1 MSVEEFAQG
10 PAQSGI
16 LTDRCTSKLFPC
28 FPSSS
33 QGDGLPL
40 LAFHS
45 EPQTSGGVSR
55 RSPVQH
61 DREGADSVQV
71 EFKLLAKFMLLHYL
85 LVRFQQIESRWGYS
99 GTSDK
104 IRSAQSTFKCLK

>member
-16 LTDRCTSKLFPC
+16 LTDRCSSKLFSC
-28 FPSSS
+28 FQSSS
-33 QGDGLPL
+33 QGNGLPL
-40 LAFHS
+40 PAFHS

-71 EFKLLAKFMLLHYL
+71 DFQFQALALFIGQ
-85 LVRFQQIESRWGYS
+85 VPA
-99 GTSDK
+99 D
-104 IRSAQSTFKCLK
+104 

>member
-16 LTDRCTSKLFPC
+16 LTDRC
-28 FPSSS
+28 SSVQCLLVPNVCL
-33 QGDGLPL
+33 QGNGLSL
-40 LAFHS
+40 LAFHGES
-45 EPQTSGGVSR
+45 EASGGVSR

-61 DREGADSVQV
+61 DGEGADCLQV
-71 EFKLLAKFMLLHYL
+71 NLSISGSLHFAF
-85 LVRFQQIESRWGYS
+85 VRFHQIESRWGYS

-104 IRSAQSTFKCLK
+104 IRF

>member
-16 LTDRCTSKLFPC
+16 LTDRCSSSSIFLCFHCCPAKPC
-28 FPSSS
+28 FHVSNIV
-33 QGDGLPL
+33 QGNSLPV

-45 EPQTSGGVSR
+45 EPQTTGGVSR
-55 RSPVQH
+55 RSALLH

-71 EFKLLAKFMLLHYL
+71 QKA
-85 LVRFQQIESRWGYS
+85 
-99 GTSDK
+99 
-104 IRSAQSTFKCLK
+104 

>member
-16 LTDRCTSKLFPC
+16 LTDRCSSMFLC
-28 FPSSS
+28 FHCCPAKPSFHVSNVV
-33 QGDGLPL
+33 QGNSLPV

-55 RSPVQH
+55 RSALLH

-71 EFKLLAKFMLLHYL
+71 EKAK
-85 LVRFQQIESRWGYS
+85 
-99 GTSDK
+99 
-104 IRSAQSTFKCLK
+104 